1 MTVPTLECGTLG
13 EILRRKRPK
22 FPFMISE
29 VHRGRLLK
37 FYAVSMENV
46 EDFIRAAW
54 NPEPSA
60 EEGCAGRA

>member
-1 MTVPTLECGTLG
+1 
-13 EILRRKRPK
+13 
-22 FPFMISE
+22 MISE